1 MKAFTVIETLVAIS
15 ILTVAIAGPL
25 TIAQRSLQSA
35 LFARDQITALYLAQ
49 EGLDLIRAYRDRN
62 ALIVLRGTPTGW
74 LAGLEA
80 CSGASCTIDP
90 STAAVVGCAAG
101 VCPALKYDSTRNLY
115 QYATGP
121 NSRFTRNIQVT
132 VVDSSSALVE
142 STVSFSTGAVPR
154 SVVARTLITSWY
166 NRYAP

>member
-49 EGLDLIRAYRDRN
+49 EGLDLVRAYRDRN
-62 ALIVLRGTPTGW
+62 ALTVLKGGSATWTSGFD
-74 LAGLEA
+74 A
-80 CSGASCTIDP
+80 CTTAACIIDP
-90 STAAVVGCAAG
+90 STAVVTACPGN
-101 VCPALKYDSTRNLY
+101 VCSALLYDPDRNLY
-115 QYATGP
+115 QYTSGSS
-121 NSRFTRNIQVT
+121 SRFTRTIRVT
-132 VVDSSSALVE
+132 LVDASSARVE
-142 STVSFSTGAVPR
+142 STVSFSTGAIPR

-166 NRYAP
+166 TRYAP

>member
-49 EGLDLIRAYRDRN
+49 EGLDLVRAYRDRN
-62 ALIVLRGTPTGW
+62 ALTVLRGASVDW
-74 LAGLEA
+74 LTGLET
-80 CSGASCTIDP
+80 CSTACTIDP
-90 STAAVVGCAAG
+90 STAQVAGCVSG
-101 VCPALKYDSTRNLY
+101 TCSPLKYDSSRNLY
-115 QYATGP
+115 QYSTGP
-121 NSRFTRNIQVT
+121 NSRFTRSIKVT
-132 VVDSSSALVE
+132 TIDSSSALVE
-142 STVSFSTGAVPR
+142 ATVSFSTGSIPR

>member
-49 EGLDLIRAYRDRN
+49 EGLDLARAYRDRN
-62 ALIVLRGTPTGW
+62 ALIVLRGATLGW
-74 LAGLEA
+74 LTGLET
-80 CSGASCTIDP
+80 CSVGCTIDP
-90 STAAVVGCAAG
+90 STATVAGCVGG
-101 VCPALKYDSTRNLY
+101 VCPAMRYDSSRNLY
-115 QYATGP
+115 QYTTGS
-121 NSRFTRNIQVT
+121 NSRFTRTIRVT

-142 STVSFSTGAVPR
+142 ATVSFTTGSIPR